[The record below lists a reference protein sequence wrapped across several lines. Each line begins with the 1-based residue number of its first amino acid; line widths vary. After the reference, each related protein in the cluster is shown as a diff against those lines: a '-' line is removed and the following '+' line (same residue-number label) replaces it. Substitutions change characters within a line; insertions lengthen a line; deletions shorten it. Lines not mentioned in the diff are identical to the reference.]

1 MNNYL
6 IFRTDR
12 IGDFLLT
19 AILIKSIK
27 RNDPG
32 CYIFLVS
39 SEKNFEYANSFENI
53 DKVFFLKK
61 GFINKIK
68 LFFSLN
74 KYSYKSIIVHDSK
87 NRSKIISF
95 FLKSKKKYIPN
106 NNKLISYIDEIK
118 NILKYLN
125 FNFTDIDLNT
135 LNNRNINFFKL
146 DQKDY
151 ILFHFDEKWIFNK
164 YIESYVNIEPN
175 EKDLEFFLNSL
186 SLKSN
191 KNIIVTTGI
200 STPDI
205 LENIFKKN
213 LNNKI
218 ELIKNTNFIDL
229 ECLINHSSLLISCHG
244 SVSHVAA
251 AKNIKQIDIVDESY
265 DYNKWTKHFR
275 SYKSINR
282 KPFKELST
290 EILNLNFV

>member
-1 MNNYL
+1 MNKYL

-32 CYIFLVS
+32 CYIYLVS
-39 SEKNFEYANSFENI
+39 SEKNFDYINSFKNI
-53 DKVFFLKK
+53 DKVFLLKK

-68 LFFSLN
+68 LFFLLN
-74 KYSYKSIIVHDSK
+74 KHSYKSIIVHDSK

-106 NNKLISYIDEIK
+106 NKKLVSYIDEIK
-118 NILKYLN
+118 CILKYLN
-125 FNFTDIDLNT
+125 FNFDDIDLNT
-135 LNNRNINFFKL
+135 LDNRNIDYFKL

-164 YIESYVNIEPN
+164 YIESYVNIEPK
-175 EKDLEFFLNSL
+175 EKDLELFLNSL

-200 STPDI
+200 NTPDI

-218 ELIKNTNFIDL
+218 QLIKNTNFIDL

-244 SVSHVAA
+244 PVSHVAA

-265 DYNKWTKHFR
+265 NYNKWTRHFR
-275 SYKSINR
+275 SYKSIYR
-282 KPFKELST
+282 KPFNELSSK
-290 EILNLNFV
+290 ILNLNFV